1 MIRKWTDR
9 DAVVWLSDEKKEIE
23 RLKAA
28 GQCCVYV
35 ITEQNRDK
43 AAPKTRW
50 CLELD
55 SGQDDLDVQWLYR
68 VWQRH
73 EGLPWEIARTKRLIL
88 REMTEA
94 DLDALYEIQS
104 GEDDSPFLEPLFEDR
119 DRQLAQIQDEIRYQY
134 GFYEFGI
141 WIVELAESHTVI
153 GRAGLQLRDGY
164 GEPELGFV
172 IAPAYRG
179 HGYAR
184 EACEAVL
191 QVAREELFFE
201 TIRAVVH
208 RDNEKSLRLCKKLGF
223 IVDNKAEK
231 DENPWIFLRKSL
243 K

>member
-1 MIRKWTDR
+1 M
-9 DAVVWLSDEKKEIE
+9 
-23 RLKAA
+23 
-28 GQCCVYV
+28 
-35 ITEQNRDK
+35 
-43 AAPKTRW
+43 
-50 CLELD
+50 
-55 SGQDDLDVQWLYR
+55 
-68 VWQRH
+68 
-73 EGLPWEIARTKRLIL
+73 
-88 REMTEA
+88 
-94 DLDALYEIQS
+94 
-104 GEDDSPFLEPLFEDR
+104 
-119 DRQLAQIQDEIRYQY
+119 QI
-134 GFYEFGI
+134 
-141 WIVELAESHTVI
+141 
-153 GRAGLQLRDGY
+153 RDGY

-191 QVAREELFFE
+191 QVVREELFFE

>member
-1 MIRKWTDR
+1 MQIR
-9 DAVVWLSDEKKEIE
+9 
-23 RLKAA
+23 
-28 GQCCVYV
+28 
-35 ITEQNRDK
+35 
-43 AAPKTRW
+43 
-50 CLELD
+50 
-55 SGQDDLDVQWLYR
+55 
-68 VWQRH
+68 
-73 EGLPWEIARTKRLIL
+73 
-88 REMTEA
+88 
-94 DLDALYEIQS
+94 
-104 GEDDSPFLEPLFEDR
+104 
-119 DRQLAQIQDEIRYQY
+119 DEIRYQY